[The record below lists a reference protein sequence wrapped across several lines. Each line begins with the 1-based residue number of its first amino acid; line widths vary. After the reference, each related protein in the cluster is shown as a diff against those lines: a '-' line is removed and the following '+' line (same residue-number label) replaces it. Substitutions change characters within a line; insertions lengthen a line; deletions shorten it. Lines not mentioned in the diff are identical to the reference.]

1 MLNRFKITLLLL
13 VAAWSSLLAKGIVLP
28 DSGVLTPETTTIT
41 EVKRIRQVAGFSAI
55 TGSNAVPFNFVSRFA
70 TGGYIP
76 PSDIQEY
83 EGLLADQN
91 RLGLFSDYHM
101 AIYPIP
107 ELIDNDNVNALKQIE
122 VGVQNLAGATFTKDA
137 FGLIFRGNAPYI
149 GTLKEA
155 GENSFYQLSQRYLR
169 FSFEPKSWSEGK
181 FAKRI
186 GLQFSQALNYNRGYT
201 KGLSVNTDSNIDSVL
216 ISGSYYSQGTGYQ
229 FGGTGWGLQLNADFY
244 YKLGNSKYA
253 YLSVENFGFIS
264 LNNVS
269 TISRGFQWD
278 NTNLN
283 PVGDVPTS
291 DVNIQ
296 SVGLSGAEL
305 KVSNWFDRQR
315 DSIESKLGMTEV
327 SQRGNI
333 WTPFNINIGFTSR
346 KYDGKEKG
354 YLIRFQYINV
364 PGFLPRI
371 SGSYVWN
378 PIRNLVFKPG
388 ISFGGFDVFDINTT
402 FSLPTFRLGGGSVF
416 VDGFINGIES
426 FIVPNKYHGGGIGLQ
441 ISYPF
446 SS

>member
-169 FSFEPKSWSEGK
+169 FSFEPKVGRKGSSLSE
-181 FAKRI
+181 
-186 GLQFSQALNYNRGYT
+186 
-201 KGLSVNTDSNIDSVL
+201 
-216 ISGSYYSQGTGYQ
+216 
-229 FGGTGWGLQLNADFY
+229 
-244 YKLGNSKYA
+244 
-253 YLSVENFGFIS
+253 
-264 LNNVS
+264 
-269 TISRGFQWD
+269 
-278 NTNLN
+278 
-283 PVGDVPTS
+283 
-291 DVNIQ
+291 
-296 SVGLSGAEL
+296 
-305 KVSNWFDRQR
+305 
-315 DSIESKLGMTEV
+315 
-327 SQRGNI
+327 
-333 WTPFNINIGFTSR
+333 
-346 KYDGKEKG
+346 
-354 YLIRFQYINV
+354 
-364 PGFLPRI
+364 
-371 SGSYVWN
+371 
-378 PIRNLVFKPG
+378 
-388 ISFGGFDVFDINTT
+388 
-402 FSLPTFRLGGGSVF
+402 
-416 VDGFINGIES
+416 
-426 FIVPNKYHGGGIGLQ
+426 
-441 ISYPF
+441 
-446 SS
+446 

>member
-1 MLNRFKITLLLL
+1 
-13 VAAWSSLLAKGIVLP
+13 
-28 DSGVLTPETTTIT
+28 
-41 EVKRIRQVAGFSAI
+41 
-55 TGSNAVPFNFVSRFA
+55 
-70 TGGYIP
+70 
-76 PSDIQEY
+76 
-83 EGLLADQN
+83 
-91 RLGLFSDYHM
+91 
-101 AIYPIP
+101 
-107 ELIDNDNVNALKQIE
+107 
-122 VGVQNLAGATFTKDA
+122 
-137 FGLIFRGNAPYI
+137 
-149 GTLKEA
+149 
-155 GENSFYQLSQRYLR
+155 
-169 FSFEPKSWSEGK
+169 
-181 FAKRI
+181 
-186 GLQFSQALNYNRGYT
+186 
-201 KGLSVNTDSNIDSVL
+201 
-216 ISGSYYSQGTGYQ
+216 
-229 FGGTGWGLQLNADFY
+229 
-244 YKLGNSKYA
+244 
-253 YLSVENFGFIS
+253 
-264 LNNVS
+264 
-269 TISRGFQWD
+269 
-278 NTNLN
+278 
-283 PVGDVPTS
+283 VPTS

-333 WTPFNINIGFTSR
+333 WTPFHINIGFTSR